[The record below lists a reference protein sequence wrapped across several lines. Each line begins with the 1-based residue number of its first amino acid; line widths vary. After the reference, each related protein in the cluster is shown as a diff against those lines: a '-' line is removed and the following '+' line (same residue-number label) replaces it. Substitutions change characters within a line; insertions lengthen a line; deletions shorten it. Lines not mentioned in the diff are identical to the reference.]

1 MKNIVLTGFMGTGK
15 TAVGRELSKLLG
27 LKLVEIDSEIERR
40 TGKSI
45 KEIFRDDG
53 EAKFR
58 DLETEVIKEFSDR
71 ENLIISTGGGAVM
84 REENIRALKK
94 KGILF
99 CLTAEPESILQRTS
113 RSDER
118 PLLNVDDPL
127 KRIKELLEARRPQYM
142 KADRMINTEGKTPS
156 QVAREIIATLRKEF
170 GNN

>member
-142 KADRMINTEGKTPS
+142 RADRMINTEGKTPS